1 MSEITVEKSRAITV
15 IAAATIVALAMG
27 VGLAKVGTGFASR
40 ATSGITVTGSAKTSA
55 TADKAVWIL
64 TVQQLSP
71 SAPTAVAKVTDGV
84 NALTKYLTAGGVK
97 ESELTYGGI
106 STYANE
112 EYQNGNS
119 TGRILSYRANRDVTV
134 RTANV
139 QLVAKLSQNIG
150 SLLQTGVNINNYGP
164 QYYISNL
171 PALRPKL
178 AGDAMKD
185 ALARAKAITKSVNGK
200 TGKIMSVKS
209 GPIQVTA
216 PDSTVTADFGAYE
229 TQTIEKTVTATISV
243 TFATN

>member
-64 TVQQLSP
+64 SVQQLSP

-84 NALTKYLTAGGVK
+84 NALTKYLTTGGVK

-134 RTANV
+134 RTNNV
-139 QLVAKLSQNIG
+139 QLVSKLSQNIG
-150 SLLQTGVNINNYGP
+150 SLLQTGVNVNNYGP

-171 PALRPKL
+171 PDLRPKL
-178 AGDAMKD
+178 AGEAMKD
-185 ALARAKAITKSVNGK
+185 ALARAKSITKAVNGK
-200 TGKIMSVKS
+200 TGKIMTVKS

-229 TQTIEKTVTATISV
+229 TQTIEKTVTATVSV